1 MVLAVYA
8 VVRIISA
15 LWPRPKFFKLFLEYP
30 RQDVLAAIEPGEL
43 TSLEVD
49 KPAGVIRVF
58 RQGSRF
64 EEDLLGQLPARY
76 FGLME
81 PRLRKGEVYRA
92 IVVEHTGGNI
102 ELEINFGE
110 RALPD
115 EFV

>member
-8 VVRIISA
+8 VVRIISV

-49 KPAGVIRVF
+49 KRAGVIRVF
-58 RQGSRF
+58 RQGSRH
-64 EEDLLGQLPARY
+64 EEDLLGQLPTRC

-81 PRLRKGEVYRA
+81 PRLRKGEIYRA

-110 RALPD
+110 RAIPD